1 MYIYKSYLFNY
12 KRYITLKLICLQ
24 KPEVR
29 EEYLAFLLE
38 GLLISVNSL
47 FSTNKILINCV

>member
-24 KPEVR
+24 KPVVR
-29 EEYLAFLLE
+29 EE
-38 GLLISVNSL
+38 
-47 FSTNKILINCV
+47 